1 MATIL
6 GCYWSILS
14 SNVLLRTK
22 PSTRQT
28 SRLSF
33 SLSSS
38 SSLFCYLF
46 FFVFN
51 ILSSSFDKQNSS
63 LDIFIRVIC
72 LFGVWK
78 MIYYIETWCIGF
90 VCQHSEVGEGKRLTV
105 SDLGINISVDVTV
118 LQKEKNTD
126 SFTIWICSLNPL
138 PSSPIECQYRNYKH

>member
-118 LQKEKNTD
+118 LQKEKIQTASQFGFAD
-126 SFTIWICSLNPL
+126 STRYHHRP
-138 PSSPIECQYRNYKH
+138 